1 MTTARKIEARFRGR
15 LGGKVH
21 ALLPFGFTPEA
32 VAERLEPGRAVGNA
46 NLVSFQYRQGSSD
59 GQVRRGA

>member
-32 VAERLEPGRAVGNA
+32 VAELAPGRAVGNA